1 MLKRTPAKKK
11 GAAVQDVQAKADKA
25 ATQRKPSSATNDDLA
40 KGSVSH
46 PPILVASKGIA
57 SVREA
62 LLAHFRDVFVPSS
75 AFKATFGNR
84 SWSDI
89 QEDVLADIARF
100 GLDAEGD
107 IVRDP
112 NGSAT
117 YSGRVWGLYTEVSV
131 QPGAYPSVYVE
142 LD

>member
-11 GAAVQDVQAKADKA
+11 GAALEDVQAKA
-25 ATQRKPSSATNDDLA
+25 ATQKKPSSAKNDDLTQGGA
-40 KGSVSH
+40 SR
-46 PPILVASKGIA
+46 PPMLVASKGIA

-75 AFKATFGNR
+75 AFKENFGNR

-89 QEDVLADIARF
+89 QEEVLADIARF
-100 GLDAEGD
+100 GLDAAGE
-107 IVRDP
+107 IRREP

-117 YSGRVWGLYTEVSV
+117 YTGRVWGLHTEVSV
-131 QPGAYPSVYVE
+131 EPGAQPAVYVE
-142 LD
+142 ID